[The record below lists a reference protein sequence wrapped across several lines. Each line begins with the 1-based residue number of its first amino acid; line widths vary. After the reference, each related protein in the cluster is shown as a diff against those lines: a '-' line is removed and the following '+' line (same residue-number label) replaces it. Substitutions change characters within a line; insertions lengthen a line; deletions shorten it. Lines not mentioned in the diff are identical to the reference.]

1 MLKTTKVTEVSFQGI
16 RAIPSAGYNS
26 TDGGVNSAVLRYA
39 GAPAIE
45 PTSTSTENPVK
56 LNEANVVVS
65 TIRSFPALGSYSSV
79 I

>member
-1 MLKTTKVTEVSFQGI
+1 MRKVTEVSLEGI
-16 RAIPSAGYNS
+16 RAIPSAGFNS
-26 TDGGVNSAVLRYA
+26 TDGGVNSAILRYA
-39 GAPAIE
+39 GAPHIE

-65 TIRSFPALGSYSSV
+65 AILSFPALGSYSSA